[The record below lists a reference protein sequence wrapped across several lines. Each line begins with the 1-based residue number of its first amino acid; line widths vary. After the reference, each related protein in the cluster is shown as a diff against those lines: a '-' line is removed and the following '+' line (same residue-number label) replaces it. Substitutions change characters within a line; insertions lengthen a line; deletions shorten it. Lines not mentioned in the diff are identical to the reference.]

1 MYFLLTSSLIN
12 KANGPKDC
20 IHLKSHGPQ
29 PNLLRIKPASFPFS
43 GINSGKNMPCCGYD
57 FDLVL
62 CRTVIELIVHV
73 LCCDQNIKR

>member
-29 PNLLRIKPASFPFS
+29 PNLLKSPLPSPFS
-43 GINSGKNMPCCGYD
+43 GINSGKNVPCCDYD

-62 CRTVIELIVHV
+62 
-73 LCCDQNIKR
+73 